1 MSSSDHSPEWEV
13 AQATRWAVRW
23 RELEREAFTIAGAM
37 TDPEAR
43 RHTLLI
49 AESYKLLGERAKE
62 RSVRLARLASHMK
75 KR

>member
-1 MSSSDHSPEWEV
+1 MSSDDQSPEWEV

-23 RELEREAFTIAGAM
+23 RELEREALTTAGAM
-37 TDPEAR
+37 TDREAR

-49 AESYKLLGERAKE
+49 VESYKLLGERAKE